1 MSLLGRLALL
11 TLILCYFLGI
21 SNANELW
28 HTTVPHTAGP
38 IALMVL
44 VALALRRRR
53 IGAAG

>member
-1 MSLLGRLALL
+1 MSLLGRFALL

-21 SNANELW
+21 SNAHELW

-44 VALALRRRR
+44 VALALHRRR
-53 IGAAG
+53 IGAGG